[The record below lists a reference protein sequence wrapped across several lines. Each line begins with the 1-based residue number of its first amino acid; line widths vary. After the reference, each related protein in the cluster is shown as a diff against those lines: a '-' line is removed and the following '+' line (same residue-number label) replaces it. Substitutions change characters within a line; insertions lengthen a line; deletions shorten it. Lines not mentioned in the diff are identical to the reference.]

1 LFILDSVLQNAKVA
15 NIFVLLYR
23 LIYINFDK
31 HGLGYILGEFSVNL
45 SGHPGGDPPFS
56 LSIQR
61 NAISDRTT
69 GIIAIKSGTLSFE
82 KNKKISYC
90 HFLYCKRTQIC
101 ERRNISDQ

>member
-1 LFILDSVLQNAKVA
+1 
-15 NIFVLLYR
+15 
-23 LIYINFDK
+23 
-31 HGLGYILGEFSVNL
+31 VNL

-82 KNKKISYC
+82 KKIKKSHTVIFSTVKE
-90 HFLYCKRTQIC
+90 HKFVKGEIFQTSNSFGSRLQKT
-101 ERRNISDQ
+101 SV